1 MKTVVLKIVQSGREL
16 LESLRGKLATVGIVL
31 LLCVVG
37 YHAVFGA
44 NGLLVYEQK
53 RKESQELDRQIKSL
67 QQQNSGMELEN
78 KALKNDPQTIE
89 KEARER
95 LRYARPGEFVY
106 TLPVAPV
113 TPAHQKK

>member
-1 MKTVVLKIVQSGREL
+1 MYN
-16 LESLRGKLATVGIVL
+16 LRRKLATAGIGI

-44 NGLLVYEQK
+44 NGLMVYQQK
-53 RKESQELDRQIKSL
+53 RRESQDLERQIKVL
-67 QQQNSGMELEN
+67 QQQNGSMEQEI

-106 TLPVAPV
+106 TLPATPVAPV
-113 TPAHQKK
+113 HDKK

>member
-1 MKTVVLKIVQSGREL
+1 MYN
-16 LESLRGKLATVGIVL
+16 LRRKLATAGIGI

-44 NGLLVYEQK
+44 NGLMVYQQK
-53 RKESQELDRQIKSL
+53 RRESQDLERQIKVL
-67 QQQNSGMELEN
+67 QQQNGSVEQKI

-106 TLPVAPV
+106 TLPATPVAPV
-113 TPAHQKK
+113 HDKK

>member
-1 MKTVVLKIVQSGREL
+1 MLEKFTGGKEL
-16 LESLRGKLATVGIVL
+16 LYNLRRKLATAGIGI

-44 NGLLVYEQK
+44 NGLMVYQQK
-53 RKESQELDRQIKSL
+53 RRESQDLERQIKVL
-67 QQQNSGMELEN
+67 QQQNGGMEQEI

-106 TLPVAPV
+106 TLPATPVAPV
-113 TPAHQKK
+113 HDKK

>member
-1 MKTVVLKIVQSGREL
+1 VLEKITGSREWL
-16 LESLRGKLATVGIVL
+16 YNLRRKLATAGIGV

-44 NGLLVYEQK
+44 NGLMVYQQK
-53 RKESQELDRQIKSL
+53 RRESQDLERQIKLL
-67 QQQNSGMELEN
+67 QQQNGNTEQEI
-78 KALKNDPQTIE
+78 KALKSDPKTIE

-106 TLPVAPV
+106 TLPAPV
-113 TPAHQKK
+113 TPTREKK